1 MTSPSSPTT
10 PRRRL
15 SSRRG
20 SVSAQD
26 PYAKHGEINLNPNR
40 LSTSTLTIVKVV
52 PSDIFSAFSNNNHGT
67 ISLKD
72 PPGPGQ
78 RRPHRRIG
86 NNDSGAGPRGRP
98 EGGAGAEGSPRM
110 SFAFSTFGPARPG
123 TQSDRTGA
131 RTPSPSSPSTSSR
144 IRPSSP
150 SGHRSSTSG
159 YAAPKPKLTPE
170 QLYDLAHQ
178 ATHPTHLP
186 SMTSPLN
193 QRWSP
198 HFTGSPRSSPSSGI
212 STGTTPATFTPLHPS
227 VYLPFIDRSA
237 EVKALIESTPTR
249 KLFALLKQT
258 FPRQDSLPPTGH
270 LVVANPD
277 PESKSSPSDSPTRSI
292 FSPTPGVDIPIDPT
306 TWTYDSLIA
315 FIVNT
320 SRDQE
325 PDTIWVAKIRRCIL
339 SHSELIWERVKGAL
353 GVPPELDVDF
363 DLDMEMNADVFESS
377 ESESESDRDLQT
389 PGSTKTPRTE
399 DMEDGG
405 MKGKG
410 YWEGWDAIMDSPNND
425 RGSAPASAFIK
436 SPSTDPIP
444 INAAAASMLHTQRS
458 GSGDT
463 TESPTPVQRE
473 SRSPAR
479 DPDLPKIMQQMPT
492 PTTSFDESQQVKAVP
507 ISDGEDV
514 SSKTSAST
522 TTTTTT
528 RHVKTNSRS
537 SIGSPGSF
545 SPSLSSSIPS
555 LLSFTSA
562 TSGPNPET
570 GVVIEPLI
578 LSPSQNSVGSPGLY
592 PPPLS
597 LPALLSDS
605 AGNGGSTNALGD
617 ILEGA
622 EEEDEEDEKEKEK
635 EKEKEEKNGT
645 LDNDNSAAV
654 PEPAIDPTQIH
665 GLRISLPSS
674 PTPSTSSTTS
684 SPVFAYRPL
693 SQLSQSQS
701 QSQSLTGSL
710 SRSGSLSRTKTD
722 PNSNSK
728 RLSWGSIGGA
738 GDLGDL
744 TRSQSFGGKGGLT
757 RTGSSGSITS
767 IGSHGYLV
775 GGAGSGY
782 DSEGGYDPVGDR
794 APGNPLFPSNFARLA
809 TGPTL
814 IANNPALR
822 SAPIPPQSKYSH
834 VLHGR
839 RNKFDRRGSNA
850 SGISGTTSNDYA
862 LTLESGSSV
871 G

>member
-26 PYAKHGEINLNPNR
+26 PYSKHGEINLNPNR

-186 SMTSPLN
+186 TMTSPLN

-258 FPRQDSLPPTGH
+258 FPRQDSLPATGH

-306 TWTYDSLIA
+306 TWTYDTLIA
-315 FIVNT
+315 FIVDT

-339 SHSELIWERVKGAL
+339 SHSELIWERVKGAF

-363 DLDMEMNADVFESS
+363 DPEMEMNAD
-377 ESESESDRDLQT
+377 
-389 PGSTKTPRTE
+389 TPRTE

-444 INAAAASMLHTQRS
+444 INAAAAAMLHTQRS

-492 PTTSFDESQQVKAVP
+492 PTTSFDESQQVKAIP
-507 ISDGEDV
+507 IPDGEDV
-514 SSKTSAST
+514 S
-522 TTTTTT
+522 
-528 RHVKTNSRS
+528 
-537 SIGSPGSF
+537 I
-545 SPSLSSSIPS
+545 
-555 LLSFTSA
+555 
-562 TSGPNPET
+562 
-570 GVVIEPLI
+570 IEPLI

-622 EEEDEEDEKEKEK
+622 EEEDEEDEKEKDKEK
-635 EKEKEEKNGT
+635 EKEKEKERKSGTT
-645 LDNDNSAAV
+645 LDNDNSAAAV

-674 PTPSTSSTTS
+674 PTPSD
-684 SPVFAYRPL
+684 
-693 SQLSQSQS
+693 
-701 QSQSLTGSL
+701 LT
-710 SRSGSLSRTKTD
+710 
-722 PNSNSK
+722 
-728 RLSWGSIGGA
+728 
-738 GDLGDL
+738 
-744 TRSQSFGGKGGLT
+744 TRSQSFGSKGGLT

-775 GGAGSGY
+775 GGAGAGSGSGSGY

-814 IANNPALR
+814 IA
-822 SAPIPPQSKYSH
+822 K
-834 VLHGR
+834 
-839 RNKFDRRGSNA
+839 
-850 SGISGTTSNDYA
+850 
-862 LTLESGSSV
+862 
-871 G
+871 

>member
-186 SMTSPLN
+186 SSSMTSPLN

-198 HFTGSPRSSPSSGI
+198 QVPRSSPSSGI
-212 STGTTPATFTPLHPS
+212 ISSTSTTPATFTPLHPS

-258 FPRQDSLPPTGH
+258 
-270 LVVANPD
+270 
-277 PESKSSPSDSPTRSI
+277 I
-292 FSPTPGVDIPIDPT
+292 FSPTRGVDIPIPIDPT

-320 SRDQE
+320 SRDHE
-325 PDTIWVAKIRRCIL
+325 PDTIWVAKIRGCIL

-363 DLDMEMNADVFESS
+363 DPEMEMNAD
-377 ESESESDRDLQT
+377 T

-425 RGSAPASAFIK
+425 RGSAPTSAFVK

-444 INAAAASMLHTQRS
+444 MNAAAAAMVYTQRS
-458 GSGDT
+458 GSGET
-463 TESPTPVQRE
+463 TESSTPVQRE

-479 DPDLPKIMQQMPT
+479 DPDLPKIMQQIPT
-492 PTTSFDESQQVKAVP
+492 PTTSFDESRQVKAVP
-507 ISDGEDV
+507 IPDREDV
-514 SSKTSAST
+514 SSKSSAS
-522 TTTTTT
+522 TTT

-605 AGNGGSTNALGD
+605 AGSGASTNALGD

-635 EKEKEEKNGT
+635 EKEKQEKSGTT
-645 LDNDNSAAV
+645 LDNDTV
-654 PEPAIDPTQIH
+654 TMPEPAIDPTQIH

-674 PTPSTSSTTS
+674 PTPSISSTTS

-693 SQLSQSQS
+693 SQGQSPG
-701 QSQSLTGSL
+701 LTGSL

-722 PNSNSK
+722 SNSNPNSK
-728 RLSWGSIGGA
+728 RLSWGSIGGTSE
-738 GDLGDL
+738 LGDFSS
-744 TRSQSFGGKGGLT
+744 TRSQSQSYGGKGGLT

-767 IGSHGYLV
+767 VGSHGYLV
-775 GGAGSGY
+775 GIGGAGAGAGGGSGGGGSGGSGYGGGSGSGY

-814 IANNPALR
+814 IA
-822 SAPIPPQSKYSH
+822 K
-834 VLHGR
+834 
-839 RNKFDRRGSNA
+839 
-850 SGISGTTSNDYA
+850 
-862 LTLESGSSV
+862 
-871 G
+871 

>member
-1 MTSPSSPTT
+1 MTLPSSPTT

-26 PYAKHGEINLNPNR
+26 PYAKHGEMNLNPNR

-52 PSDIFSAFSNNNHGT
+52 PSDVFSAFSNNNHGT

-98 EGGAGAEGSPRM
+98 EGGAGVEGSPRM
-110 SFAFSTFGPARPG
+110 SFAFSTFGPARPD
-123 TQSDRTGA
+123 STGA

-159 YAAPKPKLTPE
+159 YAASKPRLTPE
-170 QLYDLAHQ
+170 QLYDLAH
-178 ATHPTHLP
+178 HLP

-198 HFTGSPRSSPSSGI
+198 HFTGSPRGI
-212 STGTTPATFTPLHPS
+212 STGTFTPLHPS

-237 EVKALIESTPTR
+237 EVKALIESTRTR

-258 FPRQDSLPPTGH
+258 FPNKKDSLPTTGH

-277 PESKSSPSDSPTRSI
+277 PESKSSPSDSPTSI
-292 FSPTPGVDIPIDPT
+292 FSPTAAVDLPIDPT

-315 FIVNT
+315 FIVDT

-339 SHSELIWERVKGAL
+339 SHSELIWERVKGAF

-363 DLDMEMNADVFESS
+363 DLEMEMNADVFESS

-410 YWEGWDAIMDSPNND
+410 YWEGWDAIIDSPNND
-425 RGSAPASAFIK
+425 PSAFLK

-444 INAAAASMLHTQRS
+444 MNAAAAAMLHTQRS

-479 DPDLPKIMQQMPT
+479 DPDLPKIMQQIPT
-492 PTTSFDESQQVKAVP
+492 PTTSFDEGQQVKAVP
-507 ISDGEDV
+507 IPDGEDV
-514 SSKTSAST
+514 SNKTSAS
-522 TTTTTT
+522 TT

-555 LLSFTSA
+555 LLSFTTA

-605 AGNGGSTNALGD
+605 AGNGASTNALGD

-635 EKEKEEKNGT
+635 QEKSGTT
-645 LDNDNSAAV
+645 LDDDNSPAV

-674 PTPSTSSTTS
+674 PTPSNSSTTS

-693 SQLSQSQS
+693 SQTQSPG
-701 QSQSLTGSL
+701 LTGSL

-722 PNSNSK
+722 PNSK

-738 GDLGDL
+738 SEFGDLT
-744 TRSQSFGGKGGLT
+744 TRSQSQSYGGKTGLT

-767 IGSHGYLV
+767 VGSHGYLL
-775 GGAGSGY
+775 GGAGAGAGSGY

-850 SGISGTTSNDYA
+850 SGVSGTTSNDYA
-862 LTLESGSSV
+862 LTVESGSSV

>member
-1 MTSPSSPTT
+1 MASPSSPTT

-52 PSDIFSAFSNNNHGT
+52 PSDIFSAFSNTNHGT

-86 NNDSGAGPRGRP
+86 NNESGAGPRGRP
-98 EGGAGAEGSPRM
+98 EAGAGVEGSPRM

-123 TQSDRTGA
+123 NQPEA
-131 RTPSPSSPSTSSR
+131 RTPSPSSPTSSM

-159 YAAPKPKLTPE
+159 YAAPKPRLTPE
-170 QLYDLAHQ
+170 QLYDLAHH

-198 HFTGSPRSSPSSGI
+198 HFTGSPRSSGI
-212 STGTTPATFTPLHPS
+212 STGTGPATFTPLHPS

-258 FPRQDSLPPTGH
+258 FPKKHSLPTTGH

-277 PESKSSPSDSPTRSI
+277 PESRSSDSPTSI
-292 FSPTPGVDIPIDPT
+292 YSPTPAVDIPIDPT

-315 FIVNT
+315 FIVDT
-320 SRDQE
+320 SRDQQ

-353 GVPPELDVDF
+353 GVPPELDLDF
-363 DLDMEMNADVFESS
+363 DLEMEMNADVFESS

-410 YWEGWDAIMDSPNND
+410 YWEGWDAIIDSPHND
-425 RGSAPASAFIK
+425 RASAPASAFLK

-444 INAAAASMLHTQRS
+444 MNAAAAAMLHTQRS
-458 GSGDT
+458 NSGDT

-479 DPDLPKIMQQMPT
+479 VPDLPKIMQQMPT
-492 PTTSFDESQQVKAVP
+492 PTTSFDEGQQVRAVP
-507 ISDGEDV
+507 IPDGEDV
-514 SSKTSAST
+514 SNKTSAST
-522 TTTTTT
+522 TTA

-635 EKEKEEKNGT
+635 QEKSG
-645 LDNDNSAAV
+645 NDNSAAI
-654 PEPAIDPTQIH
+654 PEPAIDPAQIH

-674 PTPSTSSTTS
+674 PTPSNSSTTS

-693 SQLSQSQS
+693 SQLAQSQS
-701 QSQSLTGSL
+701 QGLTGSL

-722 PNSNSK
+722 TK
-728 RLSWGSIGGA
+728 RLSWGSIGG
-738 GDLGDL
+738 DLGDL
-744 TRSQSFGGKGGLT
+744 ARSQSFGRSGLT

-767 IGSHGYLV
+767 VGSHGYLV

-814 IANNPALR
+814 IA
-822 SAPIPPQSKYSH
+822 K
-834 VLHGR
+834 
-839 RNKFDRRGSNA
+839 
-850 SGISGTTSNDYA
+850 
-862 LTLESGSSV
+862 
-871 G
+871 